1 MVRLHSY
8 HSVFISE
15 FCIYKFNLYREG
27 AMLYNMATFVLY
39 VISNLWIYNMV
50 IEYPLMAPTK
60 D

>member
-1 MVRLHSY
+1 
-8 HSVFISE
+8 
-15 FCIYKFNLYREG
+15 
-27 AMLYNMATFVLY
+27 MLYNTATFVLY